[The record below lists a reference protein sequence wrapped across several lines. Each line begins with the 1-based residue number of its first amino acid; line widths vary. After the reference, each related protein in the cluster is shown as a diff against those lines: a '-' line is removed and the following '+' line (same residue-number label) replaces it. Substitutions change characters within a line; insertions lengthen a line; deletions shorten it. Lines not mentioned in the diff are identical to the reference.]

1 MKDQRRKATMSAT
14 KARVWITVLLS
25 ISVLGCA
32 SLSGSRHSLAG
43 LDARD
48 VRPLFWHI
56 EGHGGANLYVLGS
69 IHVGPR
75 RGWIYPASVL
85 EAFQDAQALVVET
98 DPQEVSP
105 DVISQMI
112 QIYGQLPPGT
122 YLRSLLSDHAWDL
135 LMRQLQNS
143 SLRITTVNRMRPWL
157 LSELLTLEEIRK
169 AGYIAQGGVEASF
182 VAKAGNR
189 SIVPLESAQLQIVKL
204 ANLPFAVQEM
214 ALLDTLEQA
223 NRHPDYLEQL
233 VEAWRS
239 GDEKKLEDLIFETL
253 DKDQTMQPYFEV
265 MLFQRNRAMQ
275 AQLEVLLNA
284 RQHAGESVFVSLG
297 VAHLVG
303 VEGICQQLEEN
314 GYNVTRI
321 KGNALPEKK
330 PTEVSLAVHP

>member
-1 MKDQRRKATMSAT
+1 MEDRPRHATMSI
-14 KARVWITVLLS
+14 ARPAAWITVLLS
-25 ISVLGCA
+25 ISLLGCA
-32 SLSGSRHSLAG
+32 SFSGSRHSLDG

-75 RGWIYPASVL
+75 RGWIYPPSVL
-85 EAFQDAQALVVET
+85 KAFQDAQALVVET

-105 DVISQMI
+105 DIISQMI

-169 AGYIAQGGVEASF
+169 AGYVAQGGVEASF

-214 ALLDTLEQA
+214 ALLDTLQQA
-223 NRHPDYLEQL
+223 DRNPHYLKQL

-239 GDEKKLEDLIFETL
+239 GDEKELEHLIFENL
-253 DKDQTMQPYFEV
+253 ENDQAMEPYFEV

-284 RQHAGESVFVSLG
+284 RQHAGENVFVSLG

-303 VEGICQQLEEN
+303 GEGICQHLEDN
-314 GYNVTRI
+314 GYSVTRI

-330 PTEVSLAVHP
+330 PKEVPLAVHP